1 MSGIADKQIK
11 LIVGL
16 GNPGREYE
24 KTRHNAGFDVTSE
37 LISSLPGNFNKKEKF
52 NSIYWEGRFRGRNII
67 VQHPH
72 TFMNLSGK
80 AVAALARKNDIQPSE
95 IVVVYDDM
103 DLPLGKIRM
112 RKNGSSGGHRGV
124 ESLIEELGSAKFPR
138 LRIGIGRAQKG
149 TIDHVLSAFSEEEQ
163 MVFDKVVKT
172 CVDALTLSLARGI
185 GNAMNKF
192 NSISHEPD
200 RCEKKQESKESNNQQ

>member
-1 MSGIADKQIK
+1 MSGMTEKQIK

-16 GNPGREYE
+16 GNPGSEYE
-24 KTRHNAGFDVTSE
+24 KTRHNAGFEVTSA
-37 LISSLPGNFNKKEKF
+37 LINSLPGNFDKKDKF
-52 NSIYWEGRFRGRNII
+52 NSVYWEGRFRGRKIV

-80 AVAALARKNDIQPSE
+80 AVAALARKNEILPSE
-95 IVVVYDDM
+95 IIVVYDDM

-124 ESLIEELGSAKFPR
+124 ESLIKELGSAKFPR
-138 LRIGIGRAQKG
+138 LRIGIGRARKG
-149 TIDHVLSAFSEEEQ
+149 TIDHVLSAFSEDEQ
-163 MVFDKVVKT
+163 MIFDKVMKT
-172 CVDALTLSLARGI
+172 CVDALTLSLARGV

-200 RCEKKQESKESNNQQ
+200 NNDENKESIESNN